1 MGAAAHCASNQAQAK
16 VASVPRARTTGRDD
30 EGNYLDD
37 YSSRSMGDGSF

>member
-37 YSSRSMGDGSF
+37 YSSRSMDDGII